1 MADQE
6 DEYAKSKR
14 ECDES
19 IAKMRAIDQTF
30 DMAYKLGSLQAH
42 ASFAVKYLR
51 MGAENCK
58 NIHIRAILRKEAS
71 NLRNF
76 LVNECKMDIPF
87 DSRYDV

>member
-1 MADQE
+1 MSNEE
-6 DEYAKSKR
+6 DEFAKSKK
-14 ECDES
+14 ECDEA
-19 IAKMRAIDQTF
+19 IAKLRASDVGF

-58 NIHIRAILRKEAS
+58 NIHIRAMLRKEAS
-71 NLRNF
+71 SLRNF